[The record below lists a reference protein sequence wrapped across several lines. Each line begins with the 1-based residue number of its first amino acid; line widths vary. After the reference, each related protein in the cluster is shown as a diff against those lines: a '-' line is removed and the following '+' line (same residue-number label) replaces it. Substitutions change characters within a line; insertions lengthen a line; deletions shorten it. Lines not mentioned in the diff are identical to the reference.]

1 MQRANMQA
9 GRQQSTQ
16 QQCRGLNNNRDI
28 TAAVGLQN
36 ETVCVGEKSPQASVE
51 VFQLYSKY
59 LQDILKVVGTRY
71 PKRTPQPLK
80 FVFCF

>member
-1 MQRANMQA
+1 MIPLLEQTNAEGKHASWAATVNTATVPWR
-9 GRQQSTQ
+9 
-16 QQCRGLNNNRDI
+16 LNNNRDI

-59 LQDILKVVGTRY
+59 LQDLLKVVGTRY
-71 PKRTPQPLK
+71 P
-80 FVFCF
+80 